1 MQSDIAEE
9 QGRESI
15 DVMSEPASQPKS
27 IFTPI
32 AGPQFTAPELPTYDA
47 LMDCI
52 RCGRCL
58 PACPTYQQTSLETF
72 SPRGRLALMRA
83 VEDGKLDLAEAGL
96 EEHLY
101 HCLDCRSCNTVCPV
115 SIPIGELIVEGRA
128 AVEAKHPRSW
138 IIRLVLQHVLISPS
152 RIQKFTPPVRL
163 AQKLKLDKL
172 AGLLVGWLPPLKDL
186 FQLAPQLPKPL
197 WNDLNKHP
205 AQRAPALRTGRERS
219 RAESKDAVKSSGERS
234 STSLPSAQNALAGT
248 PYRVGYFL
256 GCVMNVVFA
265 DASRATVKL
274 LEHYNCE
281 VVTPNDQMCCGAPQD
296 DQGLKDAMRKMAK
309 KNIAAFERLG
319 DLDVIVADC
328 AACSGFL
335 KEYRHVFHDDPV
347 WAERADRFASKVRDI
362 TEWLDQIMPEDLTH
376 PERSG
381 GRAST
386 SLHSA
391 QHAPAVQS
399 KDAMLPKS
407 LTYHEPCHLANVQ
420 GVRRQPRALITRL
433 KNKGVDV
440 RELNDPTRCCGSA
453 GIYNLTHPAMSK
465 DLLDRKMDD
474 VAATGAEVVVSANP
488 GCLLQLEWGAKRAK
502 SNVAVKH
509 VTQVLL
515 EAIQER
521 KT

>member
-1 MQSDIAEE
+1 MSD
-9 QGRESI
+9 
-15 DVMSEPASQPKS
+15 PASQHDS
-27 IFTPI
+27 IFAPI
-32 AGPQFTAPELPTYDA
+32 SGPRFTAPELPTYDA

-72 SPRGRLALMRA
+72 SPRGRLSLMRA

-96 EEHLY
+96 EENLY

-115 SIPIGELIVEGRA
+115 SIPIGELIVAGRS

-138 IIRLVLQHVLISPS
+138 IIRLVLRHVLISPS

-172 AGLLVGWLPPLKDL
+172 AGLLVGWIPPLKDL

-197 WNDLNKHP
+197 WNDLNKHSRQAHVP
-205 AQRAPALRTGRERS
+205 AGVQQTNRG
-219 RAESKDAVKSSGERS
+219 DAVGEQDR
-234 STSLPSAQNALAGT
+234 

-274 LEHYNCE
+274 LEYYNCE
-281 VVTPNDQMCCGAPQD
+281 VITPNDQMCCGAPQD
-296 DQGLKDAMRKMAK
+296 DQGMKDVLRKMAQ
-309 KNIAAFERLG
+309 KNIAAFEQLG
-319 DLDVIVADC
+319 ELDAIVADC
-328 AACSGFL
+328 AACSGSL
-335 KEYRHVFHDDPV
+335 KEYRHVFHADPV
-347 WAERADRFASKVRDI
+347 WAARADRFSGKVCDI
-362 TEWLDQIMPEDLTH
+362 TEWLDQIVPPDLTVN
-376 PERSG
+376 G
-381 GRAST
+381 
-386 SLHSA
+386 
-391 QHAPAVQS
+391 V
-399 KDAMLPKS
+399 LPKS

-420 GVRRQPRALITRL
+420 GVRRQPRALIARL
-433 KNKGVDV
+433 KNQGADV

-453 GIYNLTHPAMSK
+453 GIYNLTHPGMSK

-474 VAATGAEVVVSANP
+474 VKATGAEVVVSANP
-488 GCLLQLEWGAKRAK
+488 GCLLQLEWGAKRAG
-502 SNVAVKH
+502 SNVQVKH

-515 EAIQER
+515 EAIEDKR
-521 KT
+521 NA

>member
-1 MQSDIAEE
+1 MNDSD
-9 QGRESI
+9 R
-15 DVMSEPASQPKS
+15 QPSS
-27 IFTPI
+27 IFAPI
-32 AGPQFTAPELPTYDA
+32 SGPRFTAPELPTYDA

-58 PACPTYQQTSLETF
+58 PACPTYQQTALETF
-72 SPRGRLALMRA
+72 SPRGRLSLMRA

-101 HCLDCRSCNTVCPV
+101 HCLDCRACNTVCPV

-128 AVEAKHPRSW
+128 AVEAKHRRSW
-138 IIRLVLQHVLISPS
+138 IIRLILQHMLISPS

-172 AGLLVGWLPPLKDL
+172 AGLLVGWMPPLKDL
-186 FQLAPQLPKPL
+186 FQLAPQLPRPL
-197 WNDLNKHP
+197 WNDLN
-205 AQRAPALRTGRERS
+205 R
-219 RAESKDAVKSSGERS
+219 SSGRS
-234 STSLPSAQNALAGT
+234 STSLRSARNAPPMQSKDAKS
-248 PYRVGYFL
+248 YRVGYFL

-274 LEHYNCE
+274 LEHYNCA
-281 VVTPNDQMCCGAPQD
+281 VVTPNDQLCCGAPQD
-296 DQGLKDAMRKMAK
+296 DQGLKDAMRKMARR
-309 KNIAAFERLG
+309 NIEAFEQLG
-319 DLDVIVADC
+319 DLGVIVADC

-335 KEYRHVFHDDPV
+335 KEYRHVFHDDPI

-362 TEWLDQIMPEDLTH
+362 TEWLDQIVPLDL
-376 PERSG
+376 
-381 GRAST
+381 
-386 SLHSA
+386 
-391 QHAPAVQS
+391 AVPGT
-399 KDAMLPKS
+399 LPKS
-407 LTYHEPCHLANVQ
+407 VTYHEPCHLANVQ
-420 GVRRQPRALITRL
+420 GVRRQPRALIARL
-433 KNKGVDV
+433 KVKGVDV

-488 GCLLQLEWGAKRAK
+488 GCLLQLEWGAKRAH
-502 SNVAVKH
+502 STVQVKH

-515 EAIQER
+515 AAIEER
-521 KT
+521 KA